1 MQNKLL
7 ESESYKPAEDTF
19 FLADYI
25 KNEKGNSA
33 LDIGTGSGYLAK
45 VLSSNFSLVVG
56 TDIDFESIKSQDS
69 RSQNCIC
76 CNAADALHYE
86 FDLIVCNM
94 PYLPSETETD
104 KTIDGGKEGVE
115 IPLRIIESA
124 KKCLKKEGKIL
135 FLTSSLANNKKLLE
149 KTQMLGFDVSIIS
162 RKKLFFEE
170 LILVEATKN

>member
-1 MQNKLL
+1 LQNKLS

-25 KNEKGNSA
+25 KNEKGNAA

-69 RSQNCIC
+69 RFPNSIC

-94 PYLPSETETD
+94 PYLPSEKEND

-115 IPLRIIESA
+115 IPLGIIESA
-124 KKCLKKEGKIL
+124 KKCLKKGGKIL
-135 FLTSSLANNKKLLE
+135 FLTSSLANYKKLIE
-149 KTQMLGFDVSIIS
+149 KIQILGFDVSIIS